1 MLGRNYLGMS
11 VFQKRHILQWL
22 KRRPIIDPARIAV
35 SGHSLGTSPAI
46 MLAALDPQIK
56 AIVFNDFLCDN
67 RIRRV
72 VSNETIAQ
80 PSWHCVPYMLEW
92 VTFPDIAASLAPR
105 PIIITEGGVTA
116 DLLKVKQAYE
126 KFGAGDRMEY
136 HYYPMYASAERR
148 KWDMRDFPEG
158 LDQDQFLECAN
169 VDAPNHY
176 FKNHLAVPWLKRVL

>member
-1 MLGRNYLGMS
+1 
-11 VFQKRHILQWL
+11 
-22 KRRPIIDPARIAV
+22 
-35 SGHSLGTSPAI
+35 
-46 MLAALDPQIK
+46 
-56 AIVFNDFLCDN
+56 
-67 RIRRV
+67 
-72 VSNETIAQ
+72 
-80 PSWHCVPYMLEW
+80 MLEW